1 MISKKF
7 RCKIPMK
14 LQIFADGSGSTGGG
28 TGSSGNGGGGS
39 GAAGGTNGQTPP
51 AIDYDKIQQMLDGT
65 LKAKEDTALK
75 AYFKQ
80 QGLSEEEMKQAIAAF
95 KQQKAQNQPDVSDLQ
110 GQLTNA
116 QTQLSQAQAAAQQA
130 QIESAA
136 TVMAVSMG
144 MDAKSIPYVLKM
156 ADLSKVMGQDG
167 KINEETMK
175 SALNQVLEDVPA
187 LKPQAKGSSG
197 FVQVGAAGS
206 SQQDQGSDGPLTL
219 KDAVSEAL
227 KK

>member
-1 MISKKF
+1 MKKLF
-7 RCKIPMK
+7 PMK
-14 LQIFADGSGSTGGG
+14 LQLFADGSGSTGSGSAN
-28 TGSSGNGGGGS
+28 TGDGS
-39 GAAGGTNGQTPP
+39 GTTGTPGGTNGQTPP
-51 AIDYDKIQQMLDGT
+51 AIDYAKIQQMLEGT

-80 QGLSEEEMKQAIAAF
+80 QGLTEEEVNQAIAAF
-95 KQQKAQNQPDVSDLQ
+95 KQQKAQNQPDVSALQ
-110 GQLTNA
+110 GQLTDA

-144 MDAKSIPYVLKM
+144 MEAKTIPYVLKM

-167 KINEETMK
+167 KINEESMK

-187 LKPQAKGSSG
+187 LKPQTKGSSG
-197 FVQVGAAGS
+197 FVQVGAAGGG
-206 SQQDQGSDGPLTL
+206 QQGQGSDGPVTL

>member
-1 MISKKF
+1 MKKLF
-7 RCKIPMK
+7 PMK
-14 LQIFADGSGSTGGG
+14 LQLFADGSGSA
-28 TGSSGNGGGGS
+28 GSGSGNAGDGS
-39 GAAGGTNGQTPP
+39 GTTGTAGGTNGQTPP
-51 AIDYDKIQQMLDGT
+51 AIDYAKIQQMLDGT

-80 QGLSEEEMKQAIAAF
+80 QGLTEEEVNQAIAAF
-95 KQQKAQNQPDVSDLQ
+95 KQQKAQNQPNVSALQ
-110 GQLTNA
+110 GQLTDA

-144 MDAKSIPYVLKM
+144 MDAKTIPYVLKM

-167 KINEETMK
+167 KINEESMK

-187 LKPQAKGSSG
+187 LKPQTKGSSG
-197 FVQVGAAGS
+197 FVQVGAAGGG
-206 SQQDQGSDGPLTL
+206 QQGKGSDGPVTL

>member
-1 MISKKF
+1 MKKALL
-7 RCKIPMK
+7 PMK
-14 LQIFADGSGSTGGG
+14 LQFFADPPAPGGDPAPGASGTPAQGGG
-28 TGSSGNGGGGS
+28 APAFDYEKLASLIQGK
-39 GAAGGTNGQTPP
+39 QTV
-51 AIDYDKIQQMLDGT
+51 A
-65 LKAKEDTALK
+65 EDTVLK
-75 AYFKQ
+75 NYFKQ
-80 QGLSEEEMKQAIAAF
+80 QGLSQEEAAQAITAF
-95 KQQKAQNQPDVSDLQ
+95 KQQKAQNQPDVNALQ
-110 GQLTNA
+110 GQLTDV

-144 MDAKSIPYVLKM
+144 MNAKTIPYVLKM

-175 SALNQVLEDVPA
+175 NALNQVLEDVPA

-197 FVQVGAAGS
+197 FVQVGAAGGG
-206 SQQDQGSDGPLTL
+206 QPQGSDGPISL

>member
-1 MISKKF
+1 MRPRKF
-7 RCKIPMK
+7 RCKVPMN
-14 LQIFADGSGSTGGG
+14 LQLFAEGPGGG
-28 TGSSGNGGGGS
+28 VAGSEGGGGGAS
-39 GAAGGTNGQTPP
+39 GGAGSQTPP
-51 AIDYDKIQQMLDGT
+51 AIDYEKIQQMLEGT
-65 LKAKEDTALK
+65 LKAKEETALK

-80 QGLSEEEMKQAIAAF
+80 QGLSEEEMQQAIAAF
-95 KQQKAQNQPDVSDLQ
+95 KQQKAQNQPDVSALQ

-130 QIESAA
+130 QIENAA
-136 TVMAVSMG
+136 TMMAVALG
-144 MDAKSIPYVLKM
+144 MDAKTIPYVLKM

-167 KINEETMK
+167 KINDEAMK

-197 FVQVGAAGS
+197 FVQVGAAGGKPP
-206 SQQDQGSDGPLTL
+206 QGSDGPISL

>member
-1 MISKKF
+1 MFKRF
-7 RCKIPMK
+7 RCVIPMN
-14 LQIFADGSGSTGGG
+14 LQLFAEGAGSA
-28 TGSSGNGGGGS
+28 GGGS
-39 GAAGGTNGQTPP
+39 GASGDGSSAAGAAGGTNTPTPP
-51 AIDYDKIQQMLDGT
+51 AVDYDKIQKMLDGT

-80 QGLSEEEMKQAIAAF
+80 QGLTEEEVNQAIATF
-95 KQQKAQNQPDVSDLQ
+95 KQQKAQNQPDVSALQ
-110 GQLTNA
+110 GQLTDA
-116 QTQLSQAQAAAQQA
+116 QTQLSQAQAAAKQA

-144 MDAKSIPYVLKM
+144 MDAKTIPYVLKM

-187 LKPQAKGSSG
+187 LKPQAKGASG
-197 FVQVGAAGS
+197 FVQVGAAGGKPP
-206 SQQDQGSDGPLTL
+206 QGSDGPISL

>member
-1 MISKKF
+1 
-7 RCKIPMK
+7 MK
-14 LQIFADGSGSTGGG
+14 LQIFAEGAGGAGS
-28 TGSSGNGGGGS
+28 GGS
-39 GAAGGTNGQTPP
+39 GAGAAGGEGGAAGGNGNQTPP
-51 AIDYDKIQQMLDGT
+51 TIDYERIQKMLDGT

-80 QGLSEEEMKQAIAAF
+80 QGLTEEEAAQAIAAF
-95 KQQKAQNQPDVSDLQ
+95 KQQKAQNQPDAAALQ
-110 GQLTNA
+110 GQLTDA
-116 QTQLSQAQAAAQQA
+116 QTQLSQAQAAAHQA

-136 TVMAVSMG
+136 TVMAVSLG
-144 MDAKSIPYVLKM
+144 MDAKTIPYVLKM
-156 ADLSKVMGQDG
+156 ADFSKVMGQDG

-187 LKPQAKGSSG
+187 LKPQAKGSAG
-197 FVQVGAAGS
+197 FVQVGAASGS
-206 SQQDQGSDGPLTL
+206 GQPQGSDGPLSL

>member
-1 MISKKF
+1 MRPRKF
-7 RCKIPMK
+7 RCKVPMN
-14 LQIFADGSGSTGGG
+14 LQLFAEGPGGG
-28 TGSSGNGGGGS
+28 VAGSEGGGGGAS
-39 GAAGGTNGQTPP
+39 GGAGSQTPP
-51 AIDYDKIQQMLDGT
+51 AINYEKIQQMLEGT
-65 LKAKEDTALK
+65 LKAKEETALK

-80 QGLSEEEMKQAIAAF
+80 QGLSEEEMQQAIAAF
-95 KQQKAQNQPDVSDLQ
+95 KQQKAQNQPDTSVLQ
-110 GQLTNA
+110 GQLTDV

-130 QIESAA
+130 QIENAA
-136 TVMAVSMG
+136 TMMAVSLG
-144 MDAKSIPYVLKM
+144 MDAKTIPYVLKM

-167 KINEETMK
+167 KINDEAMK

-197 FVQVGAAGS
+197 FVQIGAAGGKPP
-206 SQQDQGSDGPLTL
+206 QGSDGPISL